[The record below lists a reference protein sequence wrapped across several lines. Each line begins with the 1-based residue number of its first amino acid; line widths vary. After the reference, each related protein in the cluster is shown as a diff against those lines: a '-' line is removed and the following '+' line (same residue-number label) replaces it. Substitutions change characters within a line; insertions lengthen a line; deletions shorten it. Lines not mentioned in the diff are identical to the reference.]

1 MYTQKIKPKN
11 MKKIALYFATTCL
24 VFPTFFVQ
32 ANTLPTNIST
42 THAEQAEKLQTRLT
56 NINRL
61 SKTNLNAKDKKQ
73 LRVEVINIQKQLKQL
88 DGGLYLSV
96 GTIIIILLLLIL
108 LL

>member
-1 MYTQKIKPKN
+1 
-11 MKKIALYFATTCL
+11 MKKIALYLITICFVL
-24 VFPTFFVQ
+24 PTFNVQ
-32 ANTLPTNIST
+32 ANSLPANISS

-61 SKTNLNAKDKKQ
+61 TKTNLNAKDKKQ